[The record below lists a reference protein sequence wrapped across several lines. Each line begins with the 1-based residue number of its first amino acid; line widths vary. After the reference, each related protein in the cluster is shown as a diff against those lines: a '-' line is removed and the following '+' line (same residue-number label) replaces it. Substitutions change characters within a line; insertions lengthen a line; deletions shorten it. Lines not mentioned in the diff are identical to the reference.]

1 MAKIFSGTPGND
13 NFGARTDGDIYIGS
27 NGMDTINGGE
37 GYDKVV
43 YNAFGGV
50 VTMLPGGLIS
60 KGDFGTDQLIG
71 IEEIYG
77 ADFQANIIDASSVKS
92 VVSLDVNLANYELVV
107 KNIPGYGD
115 QRFIVKN
122 FVNVLG
128 TDVADKIIGDDQ
140 NNYLQGRGGKD
151 FIDGGNGNDT
161 ILGDQGNDT
170 LNGGQGNDVLNGG
183 QGKDLLLGGEG
194 NDTINGGDGND
205 TIRGGTGD
213 DALFGGNGDDSI
225 QGDEGNDFIDGGAG
239 NDFVDGGA
247 GDDFLQGSAG
257 NDTLAGLAG
266 YDVADYSNLGRAVT
280 MLPQGVVSK
289 GSLGTDQMIGIEEV
303 IGAVGKANT
312 INASGVS
319 GGVSLDVNLTV
330 NKLIVKNIPS
340 LGDQNFTVRNF
351 VNVLGT
357 ETADTIVGNVQNNNL
372 QGNGGDDLL
381 DGAGGNDTL
390 LGGAGNDSLFGANGD
405 DSILGGDGNDFIG
418 GDAGNDF
425 VDGGAG
431 EDFLQGSAGNDTLAG
446 LAGYDVVDYSYLGQA
461 VTMLPQ
467 GVVSKGSLGTDQ
479 MIGIEEVIGAVGKAN
494 TINASGVSGGVSL
507 DVNLTVNKLIVKNIP
522 SLGDQNFTVRNFVN
536 VLGTETADTI
546 VGNVQN
552 NNLRGNGGNDLLN
565 GVGGKDTLLG
575 GAGSDTFVL
584 GDANGGFYHNQRWDD
599 YAVIQDFNRYE
610 DKVQLSNIVEYWLTS
625 GSGNGNSYLYEYTDE
640 RWDAV
645 AVLENTQLNQNDLNN
660 QALFQYV

>member
-1 MAKIFSGTPGND
+1 MAKFFNGTKNNDNLVGTDINSNIFRGSAGND
-13 NFGARTDGDIYIGS
+13 MLLGLA
-27 NGMDTINGGE
+27 
-37 GYDKVV
+37 GYDIVD
-43 YNAFGGV
+43 YSPLGQA
-50 VTMLPGGLIS
+50 VTMLPRGAMQKGLL
-60 KGDFGTDQLIG
+60 GTDQL
-71 IEEIYG
+71 
-77 ADFQANIIDASSVKS
+77 SSVEEVIGAVGKANTIS
-92 VVSLDVNLANYELVV
+92 ASGVSGGVSLNVNLALNKLVV
-107 KNIPGYGD
+107 KNIPFLGD
-115 QRFIVKN
+115 QNFIVKN

-128 TDVADKIIGDDQ
+128 TETADVMVGNVQ
-140 NNYLQGRGGKD
+140 SNNLQGNAGND
-151 FIDGGNGNDT
+151 FIDGGSGRDLLSGGLDNDT
-161 ILGDQGNDT
+161 ILGGKGNDT
-170 LNGGQGNDVLNGG
+170 LNGDQGDDVLN
-183 QGKDLLLGGEG
+183 
-194 NDTINGGDGND
+194 
-205 TIRGGTGD
+205 
-213 DALFGGNGDDSI
+213 
-225 QGDEGNDFIDGGAG
+225 GDEGNDFIDGGAG
-239 NDFVDGGA
+239 NDS
-247 GDDFLQGSAG
+247 LQGSAG

-266 YDVADYSNLGRAVT
+266 YDVADYSNLGQAVT

-289 GSLGTDQMIGIEEV
+289 GSSGTDQMVGIEEV

-312 INASGVS
+312 INVSGVS
-319 GGVSLDVNLTV
+319 GGVSLNVNLTV
-330 NKLIVKNIPS
+330 NKLMVKNIPS

-357 ETADTIVGNVQNNNL
+357 ETADVIVGNVQNNNL

-418 GDAGNDF
+418 ADAGNDF

-431 EDFLQGSAGNDTLAG
+431 EDYLQGSAGNDILAG

-467 GVVSKGSLGTDQ
+467 GVLSKGNLGTDQ

-494 TINASGVSGGVSL
+494 TINASGVSGGVYM
-507 DVNLTVNKLIVKNIP
+507 DVNLENHQAVIKNIP

-536 VLGTETADTI
+536 VLGTETADKI

-552 NNLRGNGGNDLLN
+552 NNLQGNSGNDLLN

-610 DKVQLSNIVEYWLTS
+610 DKVQLSNAVEYWLTS